1 MSTILFW
8 VAVFILSII
17 LLSMVPGLDLLLK
30 PLIKILFDLLVVVGG
45 GLGNYAIWFLKRLI
59 RAHKVLFTHLTLSAE
74 TIDPAYRL
82 EKNSDQHD

>member
-8 VAVFILSII
+8 AAVFVLSVI

-30 PLIKILFDLLVVVGG
+30 PVIKILFDLLVVVGAG
-45 GLGNYAIWFLKRLI
+45 FGNYGIWFLKRLI
-59 RAHKVLFTHLTLSAE
+59 RAHSALVTHLTFSAE

-82 EKNSDQHD
+82 EKDSDKNG